1 MFIALTRKQKDICN
15 SLIPK
20 YNVEDVVRQ
29 RFVIE
34 YDNIKIQINK
44 YHKLLEDIKVESIT
58 LSDEFVYELL
68 IEKLLQ
74 S

>member
-29 RFVIE
+29 RSVIE